1 MFQQKKIKQETLG
14 EYLSH
19 ARSVLG
25 LSLEEAAKKVGM
37 SPEFLNLLEKGDYK
51 KLPAKAYI
59 VGFISGLSEIY
70 SVSKEE
76 LLEQFEKERMIYLQ
90 LNQGVAAK
98 QKKIYAIFRDFEL
111 TPKLAWALFGFIF
124 FMLVALYII
133 WQIVSVNK
141 TPMLE
146 ILSPVAESRVL
157 GNIAEVEGRTTP
169 GASVFINGE
178 NVFVDDKGHFKT
190 QVSVNQGVKDLVFVA
205 RTRFDKSAEKT
216 VKIFGSEISG
226 GAERVALVLNFN
238 NSAEINYQID
248 NGESIKQT
256 VSRGGSLNL
265 AGNQKISFSLSD
277 GGAVSAELN
286 GETLGILGKSGEPL
300 LNVSFSLEN
309 AKINSSIK

>member
-226 GAERVALVLNFN
+226 SAERVALVLNFN